1 MHGHV
6 HFDPVLSEAVFIF
19 FDLDGVS
26 LLAVLGEFPIECDQ
40 VFLGLELYFE
50 FPLLGNGGLEG
61 MPGLFLLNK
70 FIAGLA
76 CVLFFMNDR

>member
-26 LLAVLGEFPIECDQ
+26 LLAVLGEFLIERDQ
-40 VFLGLELYFE
+40 VFLGFELYLE

-61 MPGLFLLNK
+61 KPGLFILIKL
-70 FIAGLA
+70 IADLDGM
-76 CVLFFMNDR
+76 FFMNDR